1 MSKALQGWRRK
12 DREEEMEEEEEDKD
26 KEMEEG
32 SARYDCPNRNY
43 CQTIA
48 FCAGWAGTVLLLCP
62 AAR

>member
-1 MSKALQGWRRK
+1 MEEEE
-12 DREEEMEEEEEDKD
+12 EEEMVVEEEDKD